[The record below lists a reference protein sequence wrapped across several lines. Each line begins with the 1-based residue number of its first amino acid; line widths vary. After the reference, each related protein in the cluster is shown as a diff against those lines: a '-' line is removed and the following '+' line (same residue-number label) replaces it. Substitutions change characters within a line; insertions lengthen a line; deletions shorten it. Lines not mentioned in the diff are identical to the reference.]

1 MTDPRDPNRPQ
12 PGPDSVIP
20 EGWPSGT
27 SPEADAPPP
36 TQPGPA
42 GAETDGSGETDEAGV
57 GER

>member
-1 MTDPRDPNRPQ
+1 MTDPRDPNRP
-12 PGPDSVIP
+12 PPDSVIP
-20 EGWPSGT
+20 ASWPSDT
-27 SPEADAPPP
+27 PPEADALPP

>member
-12 PGPDSVIP
+12 PDSVIP
-20 EGWPSGT
+20 EGWPSDT